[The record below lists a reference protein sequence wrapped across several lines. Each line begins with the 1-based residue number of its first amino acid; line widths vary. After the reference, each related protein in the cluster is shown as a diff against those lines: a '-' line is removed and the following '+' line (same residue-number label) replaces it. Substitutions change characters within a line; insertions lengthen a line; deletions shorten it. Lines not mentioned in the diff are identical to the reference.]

1 MKWLSKG
8 VELSCICVLEISI
21 FPFSTI
27 VLLDF
32 RSFPSMWYLISIF
45 IKFYYCMM
53 ICYYME
59 INLPMF
65 DISCL
70 RWIKRKQIIYVKI
83 KKSHHGYSCTY
94 EPVRKLTK
102 KNEIWA
108 NLRTNFFIKINPRKI
123 VNYVFKFNASLT
135 ISQNHHQHEHDNIH
149 VITCELY

>member
-27 VLLDF
+27 FLLYF
-32 RSFPSMWYLISIF
+32 RSFPSMIS
-45 IKFYYCMM
+45 
-53 ICYYME
+53 YYMK
-59 INLPMF
+59 INFPMY

-70 RWIKRKQIIYVKI
+70 RWMKRKQIIYVNI
-83 KKSHHGYSCTY
+83 NKSHHGYSCTY
-94 EPVRKLTK
+94 EQVRKLTK
-102 KNEIWA
+102 QNEIWT
-108 NLRTNFFIKINPRKI
+108 NLRTNFLIKIHPRKK
-123 VNYVFKFNASLT
+123 VNYVLIFNAWLT

>member
-1 MKWLSKG
+1 LKWLSKG

-27 VLLDF
+27 FLLYF
-32 RSFPSMWYLISIF
+32 RSFPSVIS
-45 IKFYYCMM
+45 
-53 ICYYME
+53 YYMK
-59 INLPMF
+59 INFPMY

-70 RWIKRKQIIYVKI
+70 RWMKRKQIIYVNI
-83 KKSHHGYSCTY
+83 NKSHHGYSCTY

-102 KNEIWA
+102 QNEIWT
-108 NLRTNFFIKINPRKI
+108 NLRTNFLIKINPRKK
-123 VNYVFKFNASLT
+123 VNYVLIFNAWLT